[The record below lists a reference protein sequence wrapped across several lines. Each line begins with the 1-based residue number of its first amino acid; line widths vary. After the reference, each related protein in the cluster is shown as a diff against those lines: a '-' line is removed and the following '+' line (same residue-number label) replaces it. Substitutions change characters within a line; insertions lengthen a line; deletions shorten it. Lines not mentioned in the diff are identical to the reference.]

1 MELEQMVVHPRFQR
15 QGYGT
20 KLGMEGLSIAGEED
34 LAVWVIAT
42 PMGEKLY
49 ESLGFCHEKNVE
61 TVDEDARCNLAVQVW
76 KLAPSLLGA
85 GDGTWEI
92 S

>member
-1 MELEQMVVHPRFQR
+1 MELEQMVVHPKFQR

-20 KLGMEGLSIAGEED
+20 KLGMEGLSVAGKED

-49 ESLGFCHEKNVE
+49 ESLGFCHEKSVE
-61 TVDEDARCNLAVQVW
+61 TVDEDTRCSLAVQVW
-76 KLAPSLLGA
+76 RLAPSLM
-85 GDGTWEI
+85 GTGNGTLEI